1 MCYDLD
7 SRPPIQPISGGSTN
21 AEDIVLTAKDG
32 TKFAAYIAYAAQPKG
47 AQVLIYPDV
56 RGLHQFYKDLAD
68 RFAENGYHAL
78 ALDYFGR
85 TAGLSPRD
93 ETFEYMPHVQQMT
106 MPTFLSDV
114 HAALD
119 YLREKNTPAF
129 ARSANETTKSTFI
142 VGFCRGGTLSLLT
155 GKEDVKLSGII
166 AFYAGMSREVPGA
179 GGDTRD
185 LAAKIRYPVLGLFGG
200 ADQGIPPSD
209 VQKLDEQLDVA
220 KVSHEIVT
228 YPNTPHSFFDRKAA
242 EFANE
247 SADAW
252 KRVLGFIGANTAK

>member
-21 AEDIVLTAKDG
+21 AQDIVLTAQDG
-32 TKFAAYIAYAAQPKG
+32 NKFAAYIAYAAQPIG
-47 AQVLIYPDV
+47 AQVLIYPDI

-85 TAGLSPRD
+85 TAGLTPRD
-93 ETFEYMPHVQQMT
+93 EKFEWQPHVQAMT
-106 MPTFLSDV
+106 FPTFLNDAR
-114 HAALD
+114 AALD
-119 YLREKNTPAF
+119 YLREKNKNA
-129 ARSANETTKSTFI
+129 KSSFI

-155 GKEDVKLSGII
+155 AKENVNLSGII

-179 GGDTRD
+179 GGATLD
-185 LAAKIRYPVLGLFGG
+185 LAAKIRVPVLGLFGG

-220 KVSHEIVT
+220 KVKHDIVT
-228 YPNTPHSFFDRKAA
+228 YPNAPHSFFDRKAT
-242 EFANE
+242 EFASE

-252 KRVLGFIGANTAK
+252 KRVLGFIGASTAK